1 MNPNVFV
8 GAAAGYSNT
17 TGSQNTAF
25 GYTAGYG
32 QTVLDSHSQLLST
45 VLHISLMLK
54 GSNVDNNIVE
64 SEIPAV
70 ADAYVEFKKAL
81 DRFELILKLTNK
93 EK

>member
-8 GAAAGYSNT
+8 GYSAGYSNT
-17 TGSQNTAF
+17 TGSQNTAV

-45 VLHISLMLK
+45 VLHIGLMLK
-54 GSNVDNNIVE
+54 GSNVDDNIVE
-64 SEIPAV
+64 VEIPAV

-81 DRFELILKLTNK
+81 DQFELILRLTDK